1 MSINISTMG
10 LFQDCCGRAVG
21 GGGAPP
27 YRLDE
32 TKVKPLVLVKKVEIK
47 DSIVDSLLD
56 KIKVTLVGD

>member
-1 MSINISTMG
+1 MSVSIATGG

-32 TKVKPLVLVKKVEIK
+32 TKVKPLILVKRVEIK
-47 DSIVDSLLD
+47 DIIADSLLD
-56 KIKVTLVGD
+56 KINVTLVDD